1 MKELLAQID
10 KAWQGI
16 QKLQLEPSKHN
27 LVIIADTLTALEQA
41 YNVLKAA
48 DEKAQEKQEEEE
60 KQDADA

>member
-41 YNVLKAA
+41 YNVIKAA
-48 DEKAQEKQEEEE
+48 DEKTQEEE
-60 KQDADA
+60 KKDADA